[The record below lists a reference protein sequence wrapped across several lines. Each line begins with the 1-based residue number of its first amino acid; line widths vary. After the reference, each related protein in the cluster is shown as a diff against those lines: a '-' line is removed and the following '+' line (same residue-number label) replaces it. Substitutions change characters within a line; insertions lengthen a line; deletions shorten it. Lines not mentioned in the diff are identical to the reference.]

1 METTNQP
8 EMEMSPE
15 QLEEQ
20 KEKMLEFYKTS
31 MPYLKAQLEY
41 EQMLLSIDETRFKR
55 SSIQYQFAMMMNPQ
69 QQEEEVDEERG
80 SDFDIDKESN
90 IADQRKRKL
99 KRG

>member
-1 METTNQP
+1 METTNQQP
-8 EMEMSPE
+8 EMEMTPE

-20 KEKMLEFYKTS
+20 KEKMLEFYRNS

-41 EQMLLSIDETRFKR
+41 EQMLLNIDETRFKR

-69 QQEEEVDEERG
+69 QQEEDEQEETSEPTKSEG
-80 SDFDIDKESN
+80 
-90 IADQRKRKL
+90 RKL